1 MQVNALWTTLRS
13 LCFQKVLFILYAE
26 TKKCQYFDISSLS
39 LSIKLHEQY
48 NNVWLLTL
56 LNKNTFTIMRLFKF
70 YKMYVQHM
78 LSETDLSNHVQL
90 SILRTCTHE

>member
-1 MQVNALWTTLRS
+1 MNNTEKL
-13 LCFQKVLFILYAE
+13 VLSKGFIYIICWN
-26 TKKCQYFDISSLS
+26 KKCQYFDISSLS

-48 NNVWLLTL
+48 NNVCLLTL
-56 LNKNTFTIMRLFKF
+56 FNKIVSTYLYTFTIMRLFKF

-90 SILRTCTHE
+90 SILRTSTHE